1 MHGDLALVL
10 TNKRPDDPSLLHLL
24 SSVVL
29 CLPYSGSHRGYSC
42 LLPSANKRPSPPY
55 PLSTLFASFLSIELA
70 CPQET
75 LLFHAKPQGTFPLN
89 LTVASRIELK
99 TSILS

>member
-1 MHGDLALVL
+1 M
-10 TNKRPDDPSLLHLL
+10 
-24 SSVVL
+24 VVAFREQKTI
-29 CLPYSGSHRGYSC
+29 ST
-42 LLPSANKRPSPPY
+42 
-55 PLSTLFASFLSIELA
+55 LSTFYFIRLFSFPDSIELA

-89 LTVASRIELK
+89 LTVASRIYLK